1 MSEEKVSSGDLLDR
15 MRRLSQLSKE
25 QRERTPEPEPVA
37 KLPEERLDLELDLV
51 VPELA
56 TAEPEITE
64 VDTEVLA
71 PEIRRTLVSLLRV
84 GVVLAA
90 QKPKLFEALCRHQA
104 VIGNHLANMYLR
116 LLLDEPGGVAFV
128 LQQDLEEDEETET
141 ISLINRRTLSLYDTL
156 LLLVLRKH
164 YQERERAGEQRVI
177 IDIER
182 IESHLMPFLPLT
194 NNSKADRKKLNSAL
208 DKMAERYILSAIRG
222 ESERYEITPVIRY
235 VVNAAFLEAMLEEYE
250 RLALNAG
257 TSPANKEEADDGEE

>member
-25 QRERTPEPEPVA
+25 QREIEPKPV
-37 KLPEERLDLELDLV
+37 EERPEKRPEVDLV
-51 VPELA
+51 MQEAV
-56 TAEPEITE
+56 TAEPEVAETDA
-64 VDTEVLA
+64 VALA

-84 GVVLAA
+84 GVVLSA
-90 QKPKLFEALCRHQA
+90 QKPKLFETLCRHQIA
-104 VIGNHLANMYLR
+104 IGMHLANMYLR
-116 LLLDEPGGVAFV
+116 LLLDEASGVAFV
-128 LQQDLEEDEETET
+128 LQQDLEEDDETET

-182 IESHLMPFLPLT
+182 IESHLTPFLPLT

-208 DKMAERYILSAIRG
+208 DKMTERYILSAIRG

-235 VVNAAFLEAMLEEYE
+235 VVNAEFLEKMLVEYE
-250 RLALNAG
+250 RLAQDGA
-257 TSPANKEEADDGEE
+257 TSPANQEEADDGEE

>member
-1 MSEEKVSSGDLLDR
+1 MSEEKMSSGDLLDR

-25 QRERTPEPEPVA
+25 QRESHPKPV
-37 KLPEERLDLELDLV
+37 EELTEEGLGLDLAALE
-51 VPELA
+51 A
-56 TAEPEITE
+56 TTAEPEVPE
-64 VDTEVLA
+64 ADAVALE

-90 QKPKLFEALCRHQA
+90 QKPKLFETLCRHQA
-104 VIGNHLANMYLR
+104 AIGIHLANMYLR

-128 LQQDLEEDEETET
+128 LQQDLEEDDETET

-177 IDIER
+177 IDLER
-182 IESHLMPFLPLT
+182 IESHLTPFLPLT
-194 NNSKADRKKLNSAL
+194 NNSKADRKKLNAAL

-235 VVNAAFLEAMLEEYE
+235 VVNADFLEKMLAEYE
-250 RLALNAG
+250 RLALNAE
-257 TSPANKEEADDGEE
+257 TSPANQEEADDGEE

>member
-25 QRERTPEPEPVA
+25 QRERTPEPEQVA
-37 KLPEERLDLELDLV
+37 KQPQERLDLELDLPA
-51 VPELA
+51 PELA

-64 VDTEVLA
+64 VDTKVLA
-71 PEIRRTLVSLLRV
+71 RRSGVLSLACC
-84 GVVLAA
+84 VLASYWPRKSPSCL
-90 QKPKLFEALCRHQA
+90 KPYVAIRPSS
-104 VIGNHLANMYLR
+104 VITWPICIYVYCWMNRAEWL
-116 LLLDEPGGVAFV
+116 FV

-182 IESHLMPFLPLT
+182 IESHLTPFLPLT

>member
-25 QRERTPEPEPVA
+25 QRESIPQPVE
-37 KLPEERLDLELDLV
+37 KPPEEKLDLDLAALEV
-51 VPELA
+51 T
-56 TAEPEITE
+56 TAEPEIAD
-64 VDTEVLA
+64 VDAVALE

-84 GVVLAA
+84 GVVLAV
-90 QKPKLFEALCRHQA
+90 QKPKLFEALCRHQVA
-104 VIGNHLANMYLR
+104 IGIHLANMYLR

-128 LQQDLEEDEETET
+128 LQQDLEEDDETET

-177 IDIER
+177 IDVER
-182 IESHLMPFLPLT
+182 IESHLTPFLPLT

-235 VVNAAFLEAMLEEYE
+235 VVNAEFLEKMLEEYE
-250 RLALNAG
+250 RLALNG
-257 TSPANKEEADDGEE
+257 ETSPANQEEADDGDE

>member
-15 MRRLSQLSKE
+15 LRRLSQLSKE
-25 QRERTPEPEPVA
+25 QRESHSKPVEEPTEGG
-37 KLPEERLDLELDLV
+37 LGLDLAALEV
-51 VPELA
+51 T
-56 TAEPEITE
+56 TAEPEVPE
-64 VDTEVLA
+64 ADVVALE

-90 QKPKLFEALCRHQA
+90 QKPKLFETLCRHQA
-104 VIGNHLANMYLR
+104 AIGIHLANMYLR

-128 LQQDLEEDEETET
+128 LQQDLEEDDETET

-177 IDIER
+177 IDLER
-182 IESHLMPFLPLT
+182 IESHLTPFLPLT
-194 NNSKADRKKLNSAL
+194 NNSKADRKKLNAAL

-235 VVNAAFLEAMLEEYE
+235 VVNADFLEKMLAEYE
-250 RLALNAG
+250 RLALNAE
-257 TSPANKEEADDGEE
+257 TSPANQEEADDGEE